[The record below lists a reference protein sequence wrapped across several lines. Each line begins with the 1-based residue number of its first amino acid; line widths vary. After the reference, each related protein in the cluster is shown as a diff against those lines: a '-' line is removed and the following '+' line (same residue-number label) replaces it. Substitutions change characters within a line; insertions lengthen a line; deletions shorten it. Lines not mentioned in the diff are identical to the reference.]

1 MLQRCLI
8 CTDLKDG
15 LHKLTRFV
23 ASFKDSG
30 LKEITFLHSV
40 PIWTEGEIPR
50 INYEKIEEVKNF
62 LSSQLDNIPD
72 TIKVNIEVI
81 SGDAT
86 SNIIETVGKYNIDF
100 IILGTALKTAI
111 QDGLFGSTA
120 TKLTKK
126 LKVPFMILRPQ
137 LISVYRDEELA
148 LRCQNLNRFWLV
160 PYKGGKSSR
169 YLIDKVKQYC
179 QQETI
184 DTHHQILLLTV
195 VEEVSRSPILLENRM
210 ANAQKDLAVVEQEL
224 KDLGLEVQSLVKKG
238 DPVTETLDV
247 ALNYDISAIAIADD
261 RDNFLLNWTVRSFGQ
276 EILHRSWFPLV
287 YFPLEK

>member
-23 ASFKDSG
+23 ASFEDSG

-40 PIWTEGEIPR
+40 PVWTEGEIPR

-62 LSSQLDNIPD
+62 LSSQLENVPD
-72 TIKVNIEVI
+72 TIKVNIEVV
-81 SGDAT
+81 SGEAAP
-86 SNIIETVGKYNIDF
+86 NIIETVKKYNIDF
-100 IILGTALKTAI
+100 VILGTAVRTAI
-111 QDGLFGSTA
+111 QEGLFGSTA

-126 LKVPFMILRPQ
+126 LKVPLMVLRPQ

-148 LRCQNLNRFWLV
+148 LRCKHLNRFWLV

-169 YLIDKVKQYC
+169 YLIDKVKEYC
-179 QQETI
+179 QKETI
-184 DTHHQILLLTV
+184 GSKHQILLLTV
-195 VEEVSRSPILLENRM
+195 IEEVSRSPILLENSVK
-210 ANAQKDLAVVEQEL
+210 NAQQDLAKIEQEL
-224 KDLGLEVQSLVKKG
+224 KDLGLDVQSLVRKG
-238 DPVTETLDV
+238 DPITEILDV

-261 RDNFLLNWTVRSFGQ
+261 RDNILLNWTVRSFGQ